1 MDAKEKS
8 GWRGRLWRSCVY
20 SAVAVVVSTIIVI
33 VLASLEGPAGAQ
45 QRGSSGIDIATYV
58 FGSPLATGWFIVV
71 MVFGDWRAVHQGQI
85 ALVPFFSVVVDTI
98 MIFLVWE
105 FWHRKTSKELNSTG
119 TLGLNG

>member
-8 GWRGRLWRSCVY
+8 GWRGRLWRSCLY
-20 SAVAVVVSTIIVI
+20 SAVTVVVSTIIVI
-33 VLASLEGPAGAQ
+33 AIASLEGPAGSQ
-45 QRGSSGIDIATYV
+45 QSGISGIDIATYV

-71 MVFGDWRAVHQGQI
+71 TVFGCWRAVHQGQI
-85 ALVPFFSVVVDTI
+85 ALVPLFSVAVDAI
-98 MIFLVWE
+98 IIFLLWE